1 MSYRLSVFKFTK
13 DEFHSYDAIL
23 YSNIDPKIPIR
34 IQYFLWTLIS
44 YLIIKLQ
51 LSILKITCISF
62 EYIDYNV
69 IQCSLKPS
77 YKVFCSISGLKIRKL
92 LTSKDCKFIKIG
104 LF

>member
-77 YKVFCSISGLKIRKL
+77 YKVFCNISGLKIRKL